1 MKKINLGCG
10 RDYKR
15 EYINIDSSP
24 LVKPDYIIDLEEAKL
39 PFKDNTIDEV
49 LCNHV
54 LEHITNFIPLM
65 KEIHRICKPG
75 AKILIKTPL
84 FSSWGQYNDPTHV
97 RFFSTHTFDYFE
109 KGNYS
114 HEVGV
119 DKDLFSCKVEL
130 NYAIGRLKFMNWLM
144 NPLINLW
151 QDFYIRFLAFIL
163 PCSEIRYELT
173 VIKDEPEEELK

>member
-1 MKKINLGCG
+1 MTLPKAINIGCG
-10 RDYKR
+10 NDYIR
-15 EYINIDSSP
+15 GWLNVDQSP
-24 LVKPDYIIDLEEAKL
+24 LIKSDQVLDLEKPL
-39 PFKDNTIDEV
+39 PFPDNHFIMV
-49 LCNHV
+49 RAHHV
-54 LEHITNFIPLM
+54 LEHIHNFPQLM
-65 KEIHRICKPG
+65 KELHRVCRNG
-75 AKILIKTPL
+75 AEIDVRCPF

-144 NPLINLW
+144 NPIINLW
-151 QDFYIRFLAFIL
+151 KDFYVRFLSFII
-163 PCSEIRYELT
+163 PCSEIKFLLE
-173 VIKDEPEEELK
+173 VKK